1 MPTVTTR
8 YTCRHPLRLEC
19 RQGPACARVKKD
31 KLAHDFPELAIYPMR
46 IQSLLLSRDH
56 YYIPSAHVSDNAANV
71 SLNATRR
78 PVAAEISKGVHI
90 TLERN
95 ASRAGGQLALVV
107 Y

>member
-31 KLAHDFPELAIYPMR
+31 NLTHDFPELAIYPMR

-78 PVAAEISKGVHI
+78 PGTSMRERERERCASIELDRQSKND
-90 TLERN
+90 LC
-95 ASRAGGQLALVV
+95 QW
-107 Y
+107 